1 MLQQIDVNS
10 KDELKE
16 LATEM
21 NLTTTERLKFQLIL
35 KKVPKEKQ
43 CLDVCHNYTFNIY
56 KHYDRHYHMTYTNIY
71 DIIINRA

>member
-16 LATEM
+16 LASEM
-21 NLTTTERLKFQLIL
+21 GLTTTERLKFQLIL

-43 CLDVCHNYTFNIY
+43 SLDVCHPFDI
-56 KHYDRHYHMTYTNIY
+56 KCYDRHYHISCTNIHNIQHI
-71 DIIINRA
+71 DDRA

>member
-1 MLQQIDVNS
+1 MLQQIDVNN

-43 CLDVCHNYTFNIY
+43 CLDVCYNYYTFN
-56 KHYDRHYHMTYTNIY
+56 HMTYTNLY
-71 DIIINRA
+71 LIIL

>member
-43 CLDVCHNYTFNIY
+43 CLDVC
-56 KHYDRHYHMTYTNIY
+56 
-71 DIIINRA
+71 